1 MNAKQK
7 AQLTKHASYH
17 STKHMAMMRK
27 LIKEGMS
34 FTAAHKKTDSVC
46 LFSMEAI
53 ILIFFGNI
61 RINFQFY
68 FSTTVS

>member
-27 LIKEGMS
+27 LIKEGLS
-34 FTAAHKKTDSVC
+34 FSAAHKKTQKV
-46 LFSMEAI
+46 I
-53 ILIFFGNI
+53 G
-61 RINFQFY
+61 R
-68 FSTTVS
+68 